1 MSEQTVFNGLVIGWF
16 ALAAVIFVAL
26 LFFVAPYGR
35 HVRKGWGPAMSNT
48 LGWIVMEAAAPIAFA
63 ICYALGNDFSLT
75 AVIFFMMWE
84 VHYVHRSFIYPFTL
98 RGGEARRM
106 PISVA
111 GMGILFNGINGY
123 LNGRYIFTFSGGYTS
138 NWLRDPRF
146 VAGATLFVLGYI
158 INRRADLILRQ
169 LRQPGETDY
178 KVTSRWLYRWISC
191 PNYLGEIMQWAG
203 WALATW
209 SLAGLAF
216 AVWTAANLVPRA
228 RANHA
233 WYQNTFDDYPPE
245 RKALI
250 PRVW

>member
-16 ALAAVIFVAL
+16 VLAAVIFVAL

-35 HVRKGWGPAMSNT
+35 HVRKGWGPTLSNT
-48 LGWIVMEAAAPIAFA
+48 RGWIVMEAAAPIAFA
-63 ICYALGNDFSLT
+63 VCYALGNDFSLT
-75 AVIFFMMWE
+75 AVVFFMMWE

-106 PISVA
+106 PLSVV
-111 GMGILFNGINGY
+111 GMGMLFNGVNGY
-123 LNGRYIFTFSGGYTS
+123 LNGRYVFTLSGGYAGS
-138 NWLRDPRF
+138 WLRDPRF
-146 VAGATLFVLGYI
+146 VAGATLFVLGYV
-158 INRRADLILRQ
+158 INRRADLILRE

-191 PNYLGEIMQWAG
+191 PNYLGEIMQWVG

-209 SLAGLAF
+209 SLASLAF

-233 WYQNTFDDYPPE
+233 WYQSTFDDYPPE